1 MPENRG
7 FFTAWPTLVFSRIQA
22 SRTADDVVHQIE
34 SLILEGVLRG
44 GDRLPGERELA
55 RQFDISRP
63 ILRDALKRLETA
75 GLLTSRHGG
84 GTFVA
89 DVIGQVFSAPV
100 VKLFADHHKA
110 TADYLEYRR
119 EIESVAAEYAALRAT
134 PADRALLTEIMNAME
149 KAHGADDFAT
159 EARLD
164 VELHNAIGE
173 AAHNIV
179 LLHTLRSCYQ
189 LLKDG
194 VFYNRSVIYNHPGVA
209 DVFLSQHRA
218 IYDAVMAGNPQAAR
232 EAVQKHIRF
241 VEQATHDRAL
251 NDERERV
258 ARLRYRQ
265 RAGSKELKEIREDE
279 SE

>member
-1 MPENRG
+1 MAE
-7 FFTAWPTLVFSRIQA
+7 TVFSRIQA

-55 RQFDISRP
+55 RQLDISRP
-63 ILRDALKRLETA
+63 ILRDALKRLENA

-89 DVIGQVFSAPV
+89 DVIGVVFSAPV
-100 VKLFADHHKA
+100 AKLFAEHRKA
-110 TADYLEYRR
+110 TTDYLEYRR
-119 EIESVAAEYAALRAT
+119 EIESIAAEYAALRAT
-134 PADRALLTEIMNAME
+134 SADKALLTEILSAME
-149 KAHGADDFAT
+149 AANTAKDLEQSAQ
-159 EARLD
+159 LD
-164 VELHNAIGE
+164 VEFHNAIGE

-194 VFYNRSVIYNHPGVA
+194 VFYNRGLIYSYPGVA
-209 DVFLSQHRA
+209 DMLLSQHRA
-218 IYDAVMAGNPQAAR
+218 IYDAVIASNPKAAR
-232 EAVQKHIRF
+232 DAVQKHIRF
-241 VEQATHDRAL
+241 VEQATNDREL

-258 ARLRYRQ
+258 SRLRYRQ
-265 RAGSKELKEIREDE
+265 RAGKDAKESSDL
-279 SE
+279 

>member
-1 MPENRG
+1 MNE
-7 FFTAWPTLVFSRIQA
+7 TIFSRIQS
-22 SRTADDVVHQIE
+22 SRTADDVVRQIE
-34 SLILEGVLRG
+34 ALILEGVLSG

-55 RQFDISRP
+55 KQFDISRP
-63 ILRDALKRLETA
+63 ILRDALKRLETD
-75 GLLTSRHGG
+75 GLLISRHGG

-100 VKLFADHHKA
+100 VRLFTDHRKA
-110 TADYLEYRR
+110 TSDYLEYRR

-134 PADRALLTEIMNAME
+134 PADKALMTNIMDAME
-149 KAHGADDFAT
+149 KARKESDFDT
-159 EARLD
+159 ETRLD
-164 VELHNAIGE
+164 VELHNAVGE

-194 VFYNRSVIYNHPGVA
+194 VFYNRSLIFSYPGVA
-209 DVFLSQHRA
+209 DMFLSQHRA

-241 VEQATHDRAL
+241 VEQATH
-251 NDERERV
+251 ERELTEERQRV
-258 ARLRYRQ
+258 SQLRYRQ
-265 RAGSKELKEIREDE
+265 RGGANGE
-279 SE
+279 

>member
-1 MPENRG
+1 M
-7 FFTAWPTLVFSRIQA
+7 ADSIFSRIA
-22 SRTADDVVHQIE
+22 PSRTADDVMRQIE
-34 SLILEGVLRG
+34 TLILEGVLRG
-44 GDRLPGERELA
+44 GDRLPGERDLA

-75 GLLTSRHGG
+75 GLLASRHGG

-89 DVIGQVFSAPV
+89 DVIGQVFSPAV
-100 VKLFADHHKA
+100 TQLFAGHRKA

-134 PADRALLTEIMNAME
+134 PADKALLTEIMTAME
-149 KAHGADDFAT
+149 AAHGASDFET

-194 VFYNRSVIYNHPGVA
+194 VFYNRSRIYGYPGA
-209 DVFLSQHRA
+209 AEMFLAQHRA
-218 IYDAVMAGNPQAAR
+218 IYDAVMAGDPQAAR
-232 EAVQKHIRF
+232 AAVQTHIRF
-241 VEQATHDRAL
+241 VEQAMHDHER
-251 NDERERV
+251 DEERERV
-258 ARLRYRQ
+258 SRLRYRQ
-265 RAGSKELKEIREDE
+265 RAGKDTEGNEP
-279 SE
+279 

>member
-1 MPENRG
+1 MTE
-7 FFTAWPTLVFSRIQA
+7 TIFSRIQA

-34 SLILEGVLRG
+34 TLILEGVLSG
-44 GDRLPGERELA
+44 GERLPGERELA

-75 GLLTSRHGG
+75 GLLISRHGG

-89 DVIGQVFSAPV
+89 DVIGQVFSPPV
-100 VKLFADHHKA
+100 VKLFADHRKA

-119 EIESVAAEYAALRAT
+119 EIESIAAEYAALRAT
-134 PADRALLTEIMNAME
+134 PHDKAILTGIIKAME
-149 KAHGADDFAT
+149 KAHGASDFDT

-194 VFYNRSVIYNHPGVA
+194 VFYNRSLIYSYPGVA
-209 DVFLSQHRA
+209 DMFLSQHRA

-232 EAVQKHIRF
+232 EAVRKHIRF
-241 VEQATHDRAL
+241 VEQATHDREL
-251 NDERERV
+251 NAERERV
-258 ARLRYRQ
+258 AKLRYRQ
-265 RAGSKELKEIREDE
+265 RTGGGAKADKKTKDE
-279 SE
+279 QE